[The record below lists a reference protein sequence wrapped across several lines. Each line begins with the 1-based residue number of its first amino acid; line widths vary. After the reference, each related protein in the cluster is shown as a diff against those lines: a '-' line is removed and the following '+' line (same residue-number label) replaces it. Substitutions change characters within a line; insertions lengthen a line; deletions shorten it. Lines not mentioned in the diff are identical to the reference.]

1 MHEVKAKS
9 ILSARNGMN
18 LYRGCSHGCIYCDSR
33 STCYGMDH
41 AFEDIEV
48 KINGPELL
56 EQALRRRR
64 KRCMIG
70 TGAMC
75 DPYMP
80 AERSLGLT
88 RKCLEIIEHYG
99 FGVSILTKSDL
110 ILRDLDL
117 LKRINQKTRCV
128 VQMTLTT
135 CDEDQ
140 CRIIE
145 PHVCTTS
152 RRAQVLEIMRD
163 EGIPAIIWMCPILPF
178 INDTEENIQ
187 GIIEYGERARVH
199 GILAFDIGVTLRD
212 GDRQYFYSRLDE
224 HYPGLKKQYMDM
236 YGNAYEV
243 GSPRKKELMAFF
255 KRLCRE
261 RQMETDINKL
271 FAYLQKF
278 EDKGAGEQLSFMD
291 LM

>member
-135 CDEDQ
+135 CAEDQ

-224 HYPGLKKQYMDM
+224 HYPGLKKQ
-236 YGNAYEV
+236 
-243 GSPRKKELMAFF
+243 
-255 KRLCRE
+255 
-261 RQMETDINKL
+261 
-271 FAYLQKF
+271 
-278 EDKGAGEQLSFMD
+278 
-291 LM
+291 

>member
-99 FGVSILTKSDL
+99 FGVSI
-110 ILRDLDL
+110 
-117 LKRINQKTRCV
+117 
-128 VQMTLTT
+128 
-135 CDEDQ
+135 DEIRPD
-140 CRIIE
+140 
-145 PHVCTTS
+145 S
-152 RRAQVLEIMRD
+152 A
-163 EGIPAIIWMCPILPF
+163 GSGPA
-178 INDTEENIQ
+178 
-187 GIIEYGERARVH
+187 
-199 GILAFDIGVTLRD
+199 
-212 GDRQYFYSRLDE
+212 
-224 HYPGLKKQYMDM
+224 
-236 YGNAYEV
+236 
-243 GSPRKKELMAFF
+243 
-255 KRLCRE
+255 
-261 RQMETDINKL
+261 
-271 FAYLQKF
+271 
-278 EDKGAGEQLSFMD
+278 
-291 LM
+291 